1 MSDLRPEF
9 HHDIDA
15 LHDDVARLGA
25 TVVELIPRVTDIL
38 LEQDLEGAE
47 YVISGDDEIDARSID
62 IEERALTMLAL
73 QAPMARDLRQIAAA
87 LKLAPEIERSADL
100 CVNLCKAARRI
111 FGHNLDPKLR
121 GLIQRL
127 SDQATQEYKEAVES
141 YVVIDAV
148 RAAALDDMD
157 DYLDDLHVEFIHQIF
172 ASHAAGT
179 ADLQTCVQ
187 LAMVARFYERLGD
200 HAVNLSERVR
210 YIGTGW
216 LPEHEPVEHVEPHD
230 TGASAEVGVSEPGE
244 S

>member
-9 HHDIDA
+9 HHEIDA
-15 LHDDVARLGA
+15 LHNDVARLGA
-25 TVVELIPRVTDIL
+25 TVVELIPRVTAVL
-38 LEQDLEGAE
+38 LEQDLESAE
-47 YVISGDDEIDARSID
+47 FVIRGDDEIDARAID

-73 QAPMARDLRQIAAA
+73 QGPMASDLRQIASA

-100 CVNLCKAARRI
+100 CVNLCKAARRMY
-111 FGHNLDPKLR
+111 GHELDPKLR

-127 SDQATQEYKEAVES
+127 GDQATQQYKEAVEA
-141 YVVIDAV
+141 YVAIDSI

-157 DYLDDLHVEFIHQIF
+157 DYLDDLHVELIQQIF

-179 ADLQTCVQ
+179 VDLQVAVQ

-200 HAVNLSERVR
+200 HAVNVSERVR

-216 LPEHEPVEHVEPHD
+216 LPEHDVVEHGEPD
-230 TGASAEVGVSEPGE
+230 EGAEVGAGE
-244 S
+244 SGEG